1 MTFVTA
7 DSCRRRLERLT
18 QLLFSAFPGST
29 IYQHTELLR
38 VAHDALQH
46 KVDAVFLEVETEK
59 TAGLELMQMLRSQK
73 AVLPVFIISETDHL
87 REKAM
92 KAGANGYFLLPD
104 SEQQLLNAVRLVKT
118 ANEYRDN

>member
-1 MTFVTA
+1 MDTVALGAVFQRAGPMGHQNTGVYPA
-7 DSCRRRLERLT
+7 
-18 QLLFSAFPGST
+18 A
-29 IYQHTELLR
+29 
-38 VAHDALQH
+38 AHDAPQH
-46 KVDAVFLEVETEK
+46 KVDAVFLEVETEQA
-59 TAGLELMQMLRSQK
+59 AGLELMQMLRSQK